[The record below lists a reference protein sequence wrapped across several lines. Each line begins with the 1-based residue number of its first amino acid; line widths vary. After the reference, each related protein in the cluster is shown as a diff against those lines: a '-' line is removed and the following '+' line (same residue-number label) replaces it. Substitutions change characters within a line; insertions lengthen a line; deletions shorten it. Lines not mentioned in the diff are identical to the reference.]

1 MMCLSQNRYLSFA
14 LICYKKLH
22 TLENHLLMNLNYIS
36 HLLTFISSLLLYTQI
51 RIDYGR
57 VGWGKISQA
66 SAGQNKE
73 IDIFLMRKVI
83 KVDMKRKFLF
93 LI

>member
-1 MMCLSQNRYLSFA
+1 
-14 LICYKKLH
+14 
-22 TLENHLLMNLNYIS
+22 MNLNYIS

-57 VGWGKISQA
+57 VVWGKIGQA

-73 IDIFLMRKVI
+73 IDIFLCEK
-83 KVDMKRKFLF
+83 
-93 LI
+93 

>member
-1 MMCLSQNRYLSFA
+1 MSVSKQVVEFRLNLLQ
-14 LICYKKLH
+14 KLH

-57 VGWGKISQA
+57 VGWGKIGQA

-73 IDIFLMRKVI
+73 IDIFLM
-83 KVDMKRKFLF
+83 
-93 LI
+93 